1 MVDIKTY
8 IQIISRVPLFSG
20 LSEKQLKKLANRL
33 TRRDYDEG
41 ENIITQG
48 KGGEGLFVIS
58 EGEAEAVRI
67 QPDGE
72 KITVNTFGPND
83 FFGELALLDEGLRTA
98 SVTAKSEV
106 SCLILTRWDFKGIL
120 KNEPEMA
127 VTMLEELAKRFR
139 RALETL

>member
-8 IQIISRVPLFSG
+8 VQILSRVPLFSG
-20 LSEKQLKKLANRL
+20 LNEKQLKKLANRL
-33 TRRDYDEG
+33 TKRDYTEG
-41 ENIITQG
+41 DAIITQG
-48 KGGEGLFVIS
+48 KGGEGLFVLS
-58 EGEAEAVRI
+58 EGKAEAVRI

-72 KITVNTFGPND
+72 TITVNAFSAND

-98 SVTAKSEV
+98 SVIAKSDV

-127 VTMLEELAKRFR
+127 ITMLEELAKRFR

>member
-1 MVDIKTY
+1 MVDIKSY
-8 IQIISRVPLFSG
+8 VQIMSRVPLFTG

-33 TRRDYDEG
+33 TKRDYASGDA
-41 ENIITQG
+41 IITQG
-48 KGGEGLFVIS
+48 KGGEGLFILV
-58 EGEAEAVRI
+58 EGMAEAVRL

-72 KITVNTFGPND
+72 SITVNSFREND

-98 SVTAKSEV
+98 SVIAKTDV
-106 SCLILTRWDFKGIL
+106 TCLILTRWDFKGIL

-127 VTMLEELAKRFR
+127 ITMLEELAKRFR

>member
-1 MVDIKTY
+1 MVDIKAYT
-8 IQIISRVPLFSG
+8 QIMSRVPLFSG

-33 TRRDYDEG
+33 TKRDYAEG
-41 ENIITQG
+41 EAIITQG
-48 KGGEGLFVIS
+48 KGGEGLFILTH
-58 EGEAEAVRI
+58 GKAEAVRV

-72 KITVNTFGPND
+72 ITTVNNFAPND

-98 SVTAKSEV
+98 SVIAKSEV

-127 VTMLEELAKRFR
+127 ITVLEEMAKRFR